1 MICPRCHG
9 AGRVDSVHEQTG
21 IPAEVAHM
29 VAPVYIPSRR
39 CGECMGAGI
48 VNLPEAP
55 QTAAEQSGAIST
67 HAGSERPANIDP
79 SS

>member
-21 IPAEVAHM
+21 IPAEVAAL

-39 CGECMGAGI
+39 CGECMGRGE
-48 VNLPEAP
+48 V
-55 QTAAEQSGAIST
+55 GACLCILNGKGDDCDCKC
-67 HAGSERPANIDP
+67 HRWKPDDLKEER
-79 SS
+79 